1 MVPKGYGLGE
11 FYCKSK
17 AILIDII
24 STINSEILLI
34 VKQHTNS
41 NVYEWMFQIDA
52 ELDNLEA
59 GSPGS
64 FSPLTSKLQCIYMSM
79 DQLQKDGSYM

>member
-41 NVYEWMFQIDA
+41 NVYE
-52 ELDNLEA
+52 
-59 GSPGS
+59 
-64 FSPLTSKLQCIYMSM
+64 
-79 DQLQKDGSYM
+79 